1 MTPLRL
7 TVAALLV
14 GSAGPILAAEKAPAP
29 RELAP
34 AVTVEDTVR
43 KVDGHLTAFW
53 SRNDITP
60 APVADDAEFLRRL
73 SLDLVGRIPTA
84 AEARAFIDSKDPDKR
99 AKKIDELLGRPGYLN
114 HFASVLRQ
122 TWVPQTIDN
131 P

>member
-1 MTPLRL
+1 MTLLRL
-7 TVAALLV
+7 T
-14 GSAGPILAAEKAPAP
+14 LAAVLVASAPASAAERAPAP

-99 AKKIDELLGRPGYLN
+99 AKKIDELLGRPG
-114 HFASVLRQ
+114 
-122 TWVPQTIDN
+122 
-131 P
+131 